1 MKTLMVLAS
10 LFLLALCSGNSE
22 SAEEPGD
29 TGTPAD
35 TAETAEIDTEAD
47 IEPGTLVTV
56 EDYGRITDRE
66 LLVSR
71 FGEENLAHGES
82 WYAEG
87 TVRFDHTVLTDPE
100 NGQVITYVWGED
112 DSTLGHIEAGY
123 YIFDRDYTITG
134 TQTVLSDCGVSTG
147 MSLAE
152 LREWNGADF
161 EFLGFGWD
169 YEGGIIEE
177 EGSRLA
183 ECPVEIKLSFDLETE
198 IPEEY
203 TGMYGDRM
211 FSTADE
217 IAQGAPILVDRLT
230 YHPTEER

>member
-1 MKTLMVLAS
+1 MKTLTVLAS
-10 LFLLALCSGNSE
+10 LFLLASCGGNSGGT
-22 SAEEPGD
+22 EELRD
-29 TGTPAD
+29 TETPAD
-35 TAETAEIDTEAD
+35 TADTAVIETDAD
-47 IEPGTLVTV
+47 IEAGPFVTV
-56 EDYGRITDRE
+56 EDYGRITSRE
-66 LLVSR
+66 LLVSE
-71 FGEENLAHGES
+71 FGGENLADGES

-87 TVRFDHTVLTDPE
+87 TARFDHTVLTDPD
-100 NGQVITYVWGED
+100 NGQVIKYLWRED
-112 DSTLGHIEAGY
+112 DGSVSHIEAHY
-123 YIFDRDYTITG
+123 YIYDRDYTITG
-134 TQTVLSDCGVSTG
+134 TQTVFSDCGVSTG

-211 FSTADE
+211 FSTADD
-217 IAQGAPILVDRLT
+217 IAQGAPVLVDRLT
-230 YHPTEER
+230 YHPPEDR